1 MYGMGNIASSSRQCD
16 PSPGRFACI
25 DYALASFLGQGVVVD
40 NVAASLWDPTDPDA
54 SVVQAILLAWS
65 QFFIAH
71 RPILT
76 SAASLHIVRPTS
88 RMLEAT
94 VHLIP
99 DTTAVERGM
108 ITIYNPS
115 SVATMAGELIPV
127 NLYYANFVP
136 GDSVTISDVT
146 PVMPPGV
153 TVHKQN
159 VHAPSTHIVG
169 SDGGGLFDVMLS
181 IALPPMSHAH
191 FVIQA
196 TA

>member
-1 MYGMGNIASSSRQCD
+1 MQLLSFS
-16 PSPGRFACI
+16 CI
-25 DYALASFLGQGVVVD
+25 
-40 NVAASLWDPTDPDA
+40 
-54 SVVQAILLAWS
+54 
-65 QFFIAH
+65 
-71 RPILT
+71 
-76 SAASLHIVRPTS
+76 
-88 RMLEAT
+88 
-94 VHLIP
+94 
-99 DTTAVERGM
+99 
-108 ITIYNPS
+108 
-115 SVATMAGELIPV
+115 
-127 NLYYANFVP
+127 YYANFIP

-191 FVIQA
+191 FVIRA

>member
-1 MYGMGNIASSSRQCD
+1 
-16 PSPGRFACI
+16 
-25 DYALASFLGQGVVVD
+25 
-40 NVAASLWDPTDPDA
+40 
-54 SVVQAILLAWS
+54 
-65 QFFIAH
+65 
-71 RPILT
+71 
-76 SAASLHIVRPTS
+76 
-88 RMLEAT
+88 MLEAT

-127 NLYYANFVP
+127 NLYYANFIP

-181 IALPPMSHAH
+181 IDLPPMSHAH